1 MYIYIYRE
9 REREK
14 RERQNILIYEIA
26 YTHIHIYIGWPMHAR
41 LLICPAAKAYSVRK
55 GPGYLRKKMDEAKSA
70 WSDARIDEVF
80 TFLQVP

>member
-1 MYIYIYRE
+1 
-9 REREK
+9 
-14 RERQNILIYEIA
+14 
-26 YTHIHIYIGWPMHAR
+26 MHAR